1 MRVLDHLPI
10 AVLAVIAACGSFTH
24 IAHLA
29 DRSGQHGWMSYA
41 VAVCIDLLAVVAS
54 MEIRRDKRLGRRS
67 TAPTLVLSGAISLT
81 LGANLAEAQRTPWGL
96 IVAGVPALCFL
107 LAVALIERRGG
118 AEKTQA
124 EAVEEPVQEQE
135 PVVEPEPE
143 PAPKPKAKAPKKAK
157 KPATQK
163 PPKALAELLVLA
175 QQADAE
181 HREKVGKRISRD
193 ALRKALRVSTGTA
206 TEVLRS
212 LRETETATA

>member
-24 IAHLA
+24 IAALA
-29 DRSGQHGWMSYA
+29 ARSGQDGWMSYA
-41 VAVCIDLLAVVAS
+41 TAVCIDLLAVVAS
-54 MEIRRDKRLGRRS
+54 LEIRRDKRLERKS
-67 TAPTLVLSGAISLT
+67 TVPTLVLSGAIVLT

-96 IVAGVPALCFL
+96 VVAGVPALCFL

-118 AEKTQA
+118 ADKPQA
-124 EAVEEPVQEQE
+124 EAVEEPAQEQE

-143 PAPKPKAKAPKKAK
+143 PASEPKAKAPKKAK
-157 KPATQK
+157 KPAQK
-163 PPKALAELLVLA
+163 PPKALEELLILA

-193 ALRKALRVSTGTA
+193 ALRAALGVSTGTA
-206 TEVLRS
+206 SSVLRE
-212 LRETETATA
+212 LRTA